1 MKYLSIASRFILG
14 VVFIFSGFVKSVD
27 PLGSAYKFS
36 DYFTAFHLG
45 FLGFLALP
53 VAVILSSFE
62 VVLGISLIL
71 GYRRRYM
78 YRIVT
83 WFMVFFTL
91 LTLVLALFNPVSDCG
106 CFGDA
111 VILTNWETFLKNIV
125 LLVCLIPLYLMKDKD
140 EGTEIRP
147 LAEWVVVGLLFVSVS
162 GFSLWNHAH
171 LPLLDFRPY
180 DAGTIVQDEME
191 IPQDA
196 PVDQYD
202 TELIYRN
209 KTSGKREK
217 FTMDNYPRDTA
228 RWEFVS
234 SESKLVR
241 KGYEPPIHDFAI
253 MGREGWDATDQI
265 LSDPGY
271 SLIMISYDL
280 ARADEAALQNARDW
294 SQLEVLA
301 EDFSFY
307 AVSASPSDEVDAI
320 SRTLDLGY
328 SFYTADEIMLK
339 TVVRSNPGYIMIRN
353 GVIVGKWGFRDFPT
367 VAELDPGWTELIGN
381 AAVPLG
387 EEAQL
392 LMEAGAYDDFSF
404 EVIDFDRIFTSTMC
418 EQSGKKKEGRGVVI
432 FILAVALVIVVS
444 HRISPIRV

>member
-53 VAVILSSFE
+53 VAVVLSSFE

-71 GYRRRYM
+71 GYRRKYM

-91 LTLVLALFNPVSDCG
+91 LTLILALFNPVSDCG

-125 LLVCLIPLYLMKDKD
+125 LLVCLIPLYLLRNRD
-140 EGTEIRP
+140 EGDIRAVP
-147 LAEWVVVGLLFVSVS
+147 EWVVVGLLFLLVS

-180 DAGTIVQDEME
+180 DVGTVIQDEME
-191 IPQDA
+191 LPPGA
-196 PVDQYD
+196 PVDEYD
-202 TELIYRN
+202 TELVYRD
-209 KTSGKREK
+209 KTSGKQEK
-217 FTMDNYPRDTA
+217 FTMDNYPKDTA

-234 SESKLVR
+234 SKSKLVR
-241 KGYEPPIHDFAI
+241 KGDEPPIHDFAI

-265 LSDPGY
+265 LADPGY
-271 SLIMISYDL
+271 CLIMISYDL
-280 ARADEAALQNARDW
+280 ARADETALQKARDW

-301 EDFSFY
+301 KDFSFY

-320 SRTLDLGY
+320 SGSLDLGY

-339 TVVRSNPGYIMIRN
+339 TVVRSNPGFLMIKN
-353 GVIVGKWGFRDFPT
+353 GVIVGKWGFRDFPA
-367 VAELDPGWTELIGN
+367 VGELDPGWTELIGN
-381 AAVPLG
+381 AAVPLD
-387 EEAQL
+387 EETQL

-404 EVIDFDRIFTSTMC
+404 EVIDFDRIITSMMC
-418 EQSGKKKEGRGVVI
+418 GQTAKKEGK
-432 FILAVALVIVVS
+432 
-444 HRISPIRV
+444 